1 MTPTQLVWQVDVR
14 NPIVRRLCRDFAAV
28 PPQVV
33 ARCVNDVWLR
43 ARHLGVAVTPRLV
56 EGVAREQLLSMVK
69 SEPPSGR

>member
-14 NPIVRRLCRDFAAV
+14 NPIVRRLRRDFAAV
-28 PPQVV
+28 PAEVV
-33 ARCVNDVWLR
+33 ERCVSDVWLR
-43 ARHLGVAVTPRLV
+43 ARHLGVEVTPRLV